1 MQKNKR
7 NFREA
12 EDYNDEYNPTEDYS
26 VQDGYEDLEGR
37 WYEIE
42 DEYRNLYPDITD
54 EDIRVEP
61 GRFDR
66 TLDRIGRRRGLTTR
80 EIRSEIENW

>member
-1 MQKNKR
+1 MQKNRKDYDG
-7 NFREA
+7 A
-12 EDYNDEYNPTEDYS
+12 EDYNDSYNPSEDYNI
-26 VQDGYEDLEGR
+26 QDNYEDLEDR

-54 EDIRVEP
+54 ADIYVEP

-66 TLDRIGRRRGLTTR
+66 TLDRIGRRLGLTSS